1 MPKKKMK
8 STKQAEAEKMI
19 DFTRRLL
26 NVKKSEVDDLRAQQ
40 KTTAKR
46 RG

>member
-26 NVKKSEVDDLRAQQ
+26 NVKKSEVTDLRSAH
-40 KTTAKR
+40 KR
-46 RG
+46 IQRPR